1 MNKKKTK
8 DVMAV
13 KMKKWFLIGCIVFL
27 VLLIFLPWLLDTL
40 YEKIGLTKMEFLSY
54 TGSVLGIVGSACI
67 AVFGY
72 IQTKERERAER
83 QKEKE
88 EREKAILPCFA
99 VGMKKETDE
108 DEFTI
113 TVTNLKEEYSAY
125 EVYLQESCFLT
136 ACLEKGKTIT
146 KTITFEDLDA
156 NALNDEGYPKQLT
169 LYCLDVDRS
178 FIELDYSCVNNCEGE
193 DGVRYYPIP

>member
-88 EREKAILPCFA
+88 EREKAIWL
-99 VGMKKETDE
+99 
-108 DEFTI
+108 
-113 TVTNLKEEYSAY
+113 
-125 EVYLQESCFLT
+125 
-136 ACLEKGKTIT
+136 
-146 KTITFEDLDA
+146 
-156 NALNDEGYPKQLT
+156 
-169 LYCLDVDRS
+169 R
-178 FIELDYSCVNNCEGE
+178 
-193 DGVRYYPIP
+193 